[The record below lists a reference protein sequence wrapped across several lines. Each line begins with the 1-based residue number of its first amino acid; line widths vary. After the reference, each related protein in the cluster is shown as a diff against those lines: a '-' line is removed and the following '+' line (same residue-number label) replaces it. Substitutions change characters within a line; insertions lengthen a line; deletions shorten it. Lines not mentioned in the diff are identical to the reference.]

1 MKKIGILAF
10 VNKDSGGTL
19 QYTQSLIDALY
30 KEKTYQ
36 YIVFTDSDTDSIN
49 TYNLEVRKVS
59 VTKLNHIKKFIKGIQ
74 LLALIKAPLFESVN
88 KEAYED
94 IDLFFSPRV
103 ILYTQF
109 FASKPFILTLHDI
122 QEAYYPE
129 YFSFQLRIMRFIV
142 NRFLCKNAKKIICES
157 NYVRQDIE
165 KHLKINK
172 DKIIVIPA
180 PPPIQ
185 LLNIIIDEKEKSIIK
200 GKYNLPD
207 NYIFYPASFWP
218 HKNHIKLIEAFN
230 VVLKRNK
237 NIYLVLSGAKQNNY
251 FNVINHINKMNLDK
265 KIILI
270 GYIDY
275 KDLPYLYS
283 MSQVMVMPS
292 LFESIS
298 IPIYEAFALKV
309 PVCASNVVAIP
320 EQVGDAGVLFNPNDK
335 KDIAD
340 KLCQL
345 LEDNDLQQILKLKG
359 IERIKGYSHLEYTSN
374 LLFIIN
380 KIIN

>member
-36 YIVFTDSDTDSIN
+36 YIIFTDSDTDSIN

-230 VVLKRNK
+230 LVLKRNK

-251 FNVINHINKMNLDK
+251 LNVINHINKMNLDK
-265 KIILI
+265 RIILI

-275 KDLPYLYS
+275 KDLPYLFS

>member
-36 YIVFTDSDTDSIN
+36 YIIFTDSDTDSIN